1 MRNRFLLVA
10 TLAVLA
16 FTACKTE
23 DDAVIALRLDESELE
38 LVKGTEKQL
47 VATTVPVVDDV
58 VLEWRSS
65 MPEYV
70 SVSETGVVKAEKIYY
85 KNETDTEATPVS
97 IYCVCEGGAAECKVT
112 VLPLDVERMEIVVP
126 DGASSVI
133 LPGEQQKVGLAFYP
147 EDADV
152 DADQIVWSTTAFE
165 YAVVEEDK
173 ADNTQAYI
181 KAIWPGSVSIKAV
194 YGKKSA
200 TLNLVVK
207 PIYVESVSVEGPE
220 VIEMKVGDAKG
231 LSASLIPENA
241 TVELVWSSTD
251 TRIATVDADTGIVT
265 AVSEGEVKINA
276 VAGIVQ
282 DDVTIKV
289 VAQ

>member
-126 DGASSVI
+126 DGASSVM

-207 PIYVESVSVEGPE
+207 PIYVESVSVDGPE

>member
-47 VATTVPVVDDV
+47 VATTVPMVDDV

-126 DGASSVI
+126 DGASSVM

>member
-112 VLPLDVERMEIVVP
+112 VLPLDVERLEIRLAS
-126 DGASSVI
+126 GAPTVL
-133 LPGEQQKVGLAFYP
+133 LPGEYIDAHLDFYP
-147 EDADV
+147 IDADV
-152 DADQIVWSTTAFE
+152 AVDDIEWSTTAFE
-165 YAVVEEDK
+165 YAVVEVDK
-173 ADNTQAYI
+173 ADRTRARI
-181 KAIWPGSVSIKAV
+181 KALWPGSATIKAS
-194 YGKKSA
+194 YGNKSA
-200 TLNLVVK
+200 SVNLVVK
-207 PIYVESVSVEGPE
+207 PIYAESVSIEGPE
-220 VIEMKVGDAKG
+220 VIEMNVGDAKE
-231 LSASLIPENA
+231 LSASFTPENA
-241 TVELVWSSTD
+241 TVEAVWSSTD

-265 AVSEGEVKINA
+265 ALAEGEVQIKA
-276 VAGIVQ
+276 VAGVVQ
-282 DDVTIKV
+282 DAVTVKV
-289 VAQ
+289 SAL

>member
-47 VATTVPVVDDV
+47 VATTVPLVDDV

-126 DGASSVI
+126 DGASSVM

-265 AVSEGEVKINA
+265 AISEGEVKINA

>member
-126 DGASSVI
+126 DGASSVM

-207 PIYVESVSVEGPE
+207 PIYVEIVSVEGPE

>member
-126 DGASSVI
+126 DGASSVM

-152 DADQIVWSTTAFE
+152 DADQIIWSTTAFE

>member
-47 VATTVPVVDDV
+47 VATTVPLVDDV

-126 DGASSVI
+126 DGASSVM

>member
-1 MRNRFLLVA
+1 MQNRFLLVA

-23 DDAVIALRLDESELE
+23 GDAVIALRLDESELE

-126 DGASSVI
+126 DGASSVM

>member
-126 DGASSVI
+126 DGASSVM

>member
-85 KNETDTEATPVS
+85 KNETDTEGTPVS

-126 DGASSVI
+126 DGASSVM

>member
-126 DGASSVI
+126 DGASSVM

-173 ADNTQAYI
+173 ADNTQAYV

-194 YGKKSA
+194 YGKQSA

-220 VIEMKVGDAKG
+220 AIEMKVGDAKG

>member
-47 VATTVPVVDDV
+47 VATTVPMVDDV

-126 DGASSVI
+126 DGASSVM

-276 VAGIVQ
+276 VAGIAQ

>member
-23 DDAVIALRLDESELE
+23 GDAVIALRLDVSEME

-47 VATTVPVVDDV
+47 VATTVPLVDDV

-126 DGASSVI
+126 DGASSVM

>member
-38 LVKGTEKQL
+38 LVKGMEKQL

-126 DGASSVI
+126 DGASSVM

>member
-1 MRNRFLLVA
+1 MQNRFLLVA

-126 DGASSVI
+126 DGASSVM

>member
-1 MRNRFLLVA
+1 MRNKFLLVA
-10 TLAVLA
+10 TLAILA
-16 FTACKTE
+16 VTACKTE
-23 DDAVIALRLDESELE
+23 DNAVIALRLDETEIE
-38 LVKGTEKQL
+38 LVKGSEQQL

-126 DGASSVI
+126 DGASSVM

-152 DADQIVWSTTAFE
+152 DADQIVWSTTGFE

-265 AVSEGEVKINA
+265 AVSEGEVKINV

>member
-23 DDAVIALRLDESELE
+23 DDAVIALRLDVSEME

-126 DGASSVI
+126 DGASSVM

-173 ADNTQAYI
+173 ADNTQAYV

-194 YGKKSA
+194 YGKQSA

-265 AVSEGEVKINA
+265 AISEGEVKINA

>member
-16 FTACKTE
+16 FTACRTE
-23 DDAVIALRLDESELE
+23 GDAVIALRLDESELE

-47 VATTVPVVDDV
+47 VATTVPLVDDV

-126 DGASSVI
+126 DGASSVM